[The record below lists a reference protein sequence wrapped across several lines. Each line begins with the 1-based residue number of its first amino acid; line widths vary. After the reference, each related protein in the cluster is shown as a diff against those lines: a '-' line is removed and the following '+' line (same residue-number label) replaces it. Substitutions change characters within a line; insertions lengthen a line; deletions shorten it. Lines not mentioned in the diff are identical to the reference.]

1 MWRTSTHELA
11 GDHRRPR
18 QREAASRPGFT
29 SAGEG
34 FTTVLPGSLV
44 LNGSVSDST
53 KVGTLGSFLPARS
66 GAERGQ
72 GYYAV
77 HMRRSQRRI
86 KTMRLARATRLREGS
101 GDLMARNSVGV
112 TTPVTR
118 EGRAPG
124 EGAR

>member
-1 MWRTSTHELA
+1 MWRTSTDELA

-18 QREAASRPGFT
+18 RREAASRLGFG

-34 FTTVLPGSLV
+34 FTAVLPGSLV
-44 LNGSVSDST
+44 LEGSVSDST
-53 KVGTLGSFLPARS
+53 KVDTLGAFLLARS
-66 GAERGQ
+66 GVERGQ

-86 KTMRLARATRLREGS
+86 RTVRLARATRLREGG

-118 EGRAPG
+118 EGTELG
-124 EGAR
+124 EGER